1 MRETGESDTGPSH
14 SAGQINHCPGDGAWR
29 CHGDRLSLVAAW
41 LPERNPSAGL
51 GATGRRDV
59 TPVEGWDPSTPLRD
73 VIKQKLLSQ
82 RF

>member
-1 MRETGESDTGPSH
+1 MRETEESDTAPSH
-14 SAGQINHCPGDGAWR
+14 PAGPINHCPGDGAWR
-29 CHGDRLSLVAAW
+29 CHGDRLSLAAAR

-59 TPVEGWDPSTPLRD
+59 TPGEGWDPSTPRGD